1 MLQFDLTPEECV
13 LVVDAVRARAYQYIA
28 MYGVTDPVL
37 EALVEKMSAVPAPVA
52 EETAVAEEAP
62 VVATPS
68 EDEAA

>member
-37 EALVEKMSAVPAPVA
+37 EALAEKMSAAPAPAV
-52 EETAVAEEAP
+52 EEAVVAEEAP
-62 VVATPS
+62 VVVTS
-68 EDEAA
+68 FKDEAA